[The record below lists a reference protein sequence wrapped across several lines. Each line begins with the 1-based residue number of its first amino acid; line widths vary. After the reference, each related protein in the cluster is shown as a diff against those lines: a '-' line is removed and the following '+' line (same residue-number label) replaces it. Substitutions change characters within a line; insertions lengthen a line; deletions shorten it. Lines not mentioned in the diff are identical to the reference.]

1 MAALW
6 KRLEARA
13 RGFVLRNRGFS
24 SASIAGNSVIV
35 ERENGQMA
43 LETVWLRDHCR
54 AGGRYSW
61 ETHQR
66 ETTLDIEHLNV
77 PAHRVQVE
85 SDQLVVD
92 WEDGEKS
99 CYSLDWL
106 KKNYSR
112 GDKKVK
118 ALLWGRPEQEQ
129 LLANTKIEW
138 ENFMASDEAVAS
150 LLTSIIR
157 YGVGQVVGAPA
168 SREGTRAVAERTARV
183 MKDSPYE
190 EVWEFGSSRPTDEE
204 STDSSYSSQALF
216 SHTDGTYMT
225 ESPGLQAFH
234 ITHRASSGGRTILCD
249 GWKVASAL
257 KSTHPELYFLLSSV
271 PIPSEYI
278 HRGGKRDTHYS
289 TTDTILKHCPLT
301 KELVQIRYNT
311 YDRSPMDSVASEL
324 LSQFYTALAALE
336 TELGNPQNQVNIDL
350 DPGTVLLLDNWRV
363 THSRTAYTGHRTLSG
378 CYISRSDWRSRARCL
393 GLL

>member
-1 MAALW
+1 MP
-6 KRLEARA
+6 
-13 RGFVLRNRGFS
+13 
-24 SASIAGNSVIV
+24 
-35 ERENGQMA
+35 

-66 ETTLDIEHLNV
+66 ETVLDIDHLKV
-77 PAHRVQVE
+77 PAKRVQVE
-85 SDQLVVD
+85 SDHLVVD
-92 WEDGEKS
+92 WEDGGKS
-99 CYSLDWL
+99 SYSLLWL
-106 KKNYSR
+106 ENNYSR
-112 GDKKVK
+112 GEKKVTP
-118 ALLWGRPEQEQ
+118 LLWDRQEQEQ
-129 LLANTKIEW
+129 LLANTMIEW
-138 ENFMASDEAVAS
+138 ENFMDCEEAVTS

-168 SREGTRAVAERTARV
+168 SREGTRIVAERTARV

-190 EVWEFGSSRPTDEE
+190 EVWEFGSSRPVDEE

-234 ITHRASSGGRTILCD
+234 CTHRASSGGRTILCD
-249 GWKVASAL
+249 GWKVASTL
-257 KSTHPELYFLLSSV
+257 KANHPELFFLLSSV

-278 HRGGKRDTHYS
+278 HRGCKRDTHYS

-311 YDRSPMDSVASEL
+311 YDRAPMDSVAPEL

-336 TELGNPQNQVNIDL
+336 KELGDPQNQVNVDL
-350 DPGTVLLLDNWRV
+350 GPGTVLLLDNWRV
-363 THSRTAYTGHRTLSG
+363 THSRSAYTGHRTLSG
-378 CYISRSDWRSRARCL
+378 CYISRSDWRSKARCL

>member
-1 MAALW
+1 M
-6 KRLEARA
+6 
-13 RGFVLRNRGFS
+13 GGFS

-99 CYSLDWL
+99 CYPLDWL

-138 ENFMASDEAVAS
+138 ENFVASDEAVAS

-183 MKDSPYE
+183 MTDSP
-190 EVWEFGSSRPTDEE
+190 W
-204 STDSSYSSQALF
+204 
-216 SHTDGTYMT
+216 
-225 ESPGLQAFH
+225 LQAFH

-257 KSTHPELYFLLSSV
+257 KATHPELYFLLSSV

-301 KELVQIRYNT
+301 NELVQIRYNT